1 MRVLVTG
8 ASGFVGRWLAADLA
22 AAGHEVIEPPA
33 ELDVT
38 DAAAVDVTLSAARP
52 DAIAHLAARSF
63 TPDAAA
69 EPERAFA
76 IAVAGTI
83 NVLEGARR
91 LRHQPVVLV
100 AGSAEVY
107 GLPEPADLPLRE
119 DAPLRPR
126 TPYALSKAAQES
138 VALAYAARYRLAVV
152 VARSFNQVGP
162 GQRPEFVVPALA
174 RRVRELRDGHA
185 ADIPVGNLDVRR
197 DLTDVRDA
205 ARAYRQL
212 LETAAGDRAAA
223 APSVVNVCS
232 GESVT
237 IRSVVEALARL
248 GGVEPRTRVE
258 PSLVRAVDAPEVRGD
273 HQLLTSLTGWLPRI
287 PLTQTLT
294 DVWREVAAEPVKS

>member
-8 ASGFVGRWLAADLA
+8 ASGFVGRWLCADLG
-22 AAGHEVIEPPA
+22 AAGHEVVEPPA
-33 ELDVT
+33 EFDVT
-38 DAAAVDVTLSAARP
+38 DSVAVAAALSTTQP
-52 DAIAHLAARSF
+52 DAIAHLAALSF
-63 TPDAAA
+63 AADAAA
-69 EPERAFA
+69 DPERAFA
-76 IAVAGTI
+76 VAVAGTI
-83 NVLEGARR
+83 NVLESAHR
-91 LRHQPVVLV
+91 LRHQPAVLV

-138 VALAYAARYRLAVV
+138 IALAYAARYRLAVV

-174 RRVRELRDGHA
+174 RRVRDMRDGRA

-212 LETAAGDRAAA
+212 LETAGSGRAA

-232 GESVT
+232 GESVS
-237 IRSVVEALARL
+237 IRSIVEGLAEL
-248 GGVEPRTRVE
+248 AGVEPRTRTDA
-258 PSLVRAVDAPEVRGD
+258 SLVRTVDAPEVRGD

-287 PLTQTLT
+287 PLAQTLA
-294 DVWREVAAEPVKS
+294 DVWRDVDGEAGQA

>member
-8 ASGFVGRWLAADLA
+8 ASGFVGRWLSADLA
-22 AAGHEVIEPPA
+22 AAGHEVLEPPA
-33 ELDVT
+33 GLDVT
-38 DAAAVDVTLSAARP
+38 DADAVDAAMSEAQP
-52 DAIAHLAARSF
+52 DAIAHLAALSF
-63 TPDAAA
+63 APDAAA

-76 IAVAGTI
+76 VAVAGTI
-83 NVLEGARR
+83 NVLESAHR
-91 LRHQPVVLV
+91 LRRQPQVLV

-107 GLPEPADLPLRE
+107 GLPQPADLPLRE

-138 VALAYAARYRLAVV
+138 IALTYAARYRLAVV

-174 RRVRELRDGHA
+174 RRVRELRDGRA

-197 DLTDVRDA
+197 DMTDVRDA

-212 LETAAGDRAAA
+212 LEVAAGRGASAA
-223 APSVVNVCS
+223 SVVNVCS
-232 GESVT
+232 GESVS
-237 IRSVVEALARL
+237 IRSIVEQLAALA
-248 GGVEPRTRVE
+248 GVEPRTRVE
-258 PSLVRAVDAPEVRGD
+258 PSLVRAVDAVDVRGD

-287 PLTQTLT
+287 PLAQTLA
-294 DVWREVAAEPVKS
+294 DVWHEVAAEAVQA